1 MNEFTI
7 NWQVLIALV
16 FLLGIL
22 AAIVKAAF
30 SIGKPIVKLNTT
42 LTTLDLTIKSL
53 QEQLK
58 TFRGDNDKDHEEIF
72 DRLDGHEDTLVEHD
86 KAILEL
92 RMAAPLHE
100 SKR

>member
-1 MNEFTI
+1 MEAAI
-7 NWQVLIALV
+7 SWQVVLALV
-16 FLLGIL
+16 VILGLIGV
-22 AAIVKAAF
+22 IVR
-30 SIGKPIVKLNTT
+30 PVLKLNTT

-58 TFRGDNDKDHEEIF
+58 SFRCDNDKDHDDIF
-72 DRLDGHEDTLVEHD
+72 ERLDEHEDTLVEHD

-92 RMAAPLHE
+92 RMASPMHE